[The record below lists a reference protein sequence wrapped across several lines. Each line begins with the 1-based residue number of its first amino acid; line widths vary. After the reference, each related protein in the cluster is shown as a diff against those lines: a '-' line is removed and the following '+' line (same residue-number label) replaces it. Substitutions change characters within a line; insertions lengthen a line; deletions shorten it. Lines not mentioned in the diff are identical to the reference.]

1 MLAKLRDDAFSDE
14 DWLYEVKWDGYRA
27 VAEVNGNDIKL
38 YSRNGISF
46 HNDYPTVYGE
56 LQKFEHPVIVDGEI
70 VALDKDG
77 VAQFQLLQQ
86 YGKDNSTRLC
96 YYVFDLLNVDGTSV
110 KQLPLIE
117 RKELLKKVLPKS
129 DIIRYCDHIETEGEH
144 FFEALHEQGVEGMIA
159 KKKDSSYIEG
169 KRGNTWYKI
178 KHALT
183 DEAVIAGY
191 TAPRG
196 GRKYFGAL
204 VLGIYNK
211 NKLQYIGHTG
221 TGFNAA
227 TLKEL
232 HGKMQPLV
240 QDKNPFGEKIPVNA
254 PVTWLKPELVAN
266 IKYTEITMDGIRRHP
281 VFLGLRKD
289 KEPEEVVGEPY
300 TKRNTMDKTKTV
312 GGHKVELTNT
322 NKVYWPGEGITKGDV
337 IAYYDSM
344 YKYIMK
350 YLRGRPQSL
359 KRNPNGIKDEGFFHK
374 DAGDNS
380 PEWVDTFPVW
390 SDSADKE
397 VNYLVCNNKATLLYL
412 ANLGCIELNPWSSV
426 TSKPDYPD
434 YAVIDLDPSDNNSFD
449 DVVDAALTVRDILK
463 KAGAEAYCKTSGATG
478 LHVYIPMGRKY
489 DYDHVK
495 SFAELIAHMT
505 VAALPGITTV
515 ERSLKKR
522 DNGKI
527 YVDYLQNRKGQTL
540 SAAYSLRPRKG
551 APVSTPLEWKEVK
564 HGLNP
569 LDFNIHNIKKR
580 LEKKGDLFAPVLQ
593 KGIDMMKV
601 LKKLEGN

>member
-1 MLAKLRDDAFSDE
+1 MLAKLRADVFSDS
-14 DWLYEVKWDGYRA
+14 DWLYEIKWDGYRA
-27 VAEVNGNDIKL
+27 IAEVNGNDIKL
-38 YSRNGISF
+38 YSRNGIAF
-46 HNDYPTVYGE
+46 HQDYPAVYGE

-86 YGKDNSTRLC
+86 YGKDNSIRLC
-96 YYVFDLLNVDGTSV
+96 YYVFDLLSVDGKPI
-110 KQLPLIE
+110 KQLPLVE
-117 RKELLKKVLPKS
+117 RKELLQSVLPKS
-129 DIIRYCDHIETEGEH
+129 DIIKYCDHIETEGEH

-204 VLGIYNK
+204 VLGVYEK
-211 NKLQYIGHTG
+211 GKLQYIGHTG
-221 TGFNAA
+221 TGF
-227 TLKEL
+227 TDIVLKEL
-232 HGKMQPLV
+232 YGKMQALV
-240 QDKNPFGEKIPVNA
+240 QDKNPFGEKIPVNS

-266 IKYTEITMDGIRRHP
+266 IKYTEITQSGIRRHP

-289 KEPEEVVGEPY
+289 KAPEEVTGEVPL
-300 TKRNTMDKTKTV
+300 KDKTMGKARTV
-312 GGHKVELTNT
+312 GGHTVELTNT
-322 NKVYWPGEGITKGDV
+322 DKIYWPGEGITKGDV
-337 IAYYDSM
+337 VAYYDSM
-344 YKYIMK
+344 YRYIMK
-350 YLRGRPQSL
+350 YLKGRPQSL
-359 KRNPNGIKDEGFFHK
+359 KRNPNGIRDKGFFHK

-380 PEWVDTFPVW
+380 PEWVDTYPVW

-426 TSKPDYPD
+426 TSKPDHPD
-434 YAVIDLDPSDNNSFD
+434 YVVIDLDPSDNNSFD
-449 DVVDAALTVRDILK
+449 DVVDAALLVRDILK
-463 KAGAEAYCKTSGATG
+463 KAGAAAYCKTSGATG
-478 LHVYIPMGRKY
+478 LHVYIPLGKKY
-489 DYDHVK
+489 HYDQARH
-495 SFAELIAHMT
+495 FAELIANLT
-505 VAALPGITTV
+505 VAELPGITTV

-522 DNGKI
+522 DKGKI
-527 YVDYLQNRKGQTL
+527 YVDYLQNKRGQTL
-540 SAAYSLRPRKG
+540 CAAYSLRPREG
-551 APVSTPLEWKEVK
+551 APVSTPLDWKEVK
-564 HGLNP
+564 RGLDP
-569 LDFNIHNIKKR
+569 LAFNINNIKKR
-580 LEKKGDLFAPVLQ
+580 VEKKGDLFAPVLQ

-601 LKKLEGN
+601 LKKLEG